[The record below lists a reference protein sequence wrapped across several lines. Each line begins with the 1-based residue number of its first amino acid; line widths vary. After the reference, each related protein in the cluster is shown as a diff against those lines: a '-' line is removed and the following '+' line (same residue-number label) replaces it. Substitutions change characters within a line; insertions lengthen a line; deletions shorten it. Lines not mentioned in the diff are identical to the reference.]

1 MVTHMALGFNYTLS
15 VDEDNSLR
23 SLTKFLEKVEGQKVV
38 LGLDFDM
45 NALSDMLKKIQTEI
59 TNASKNLTLT
69 FGSFRIDEDELQ
81 RTLKQAGQN
90 TKVAANVSVNVDEG
104 DLKGI
109 SQAFSDVPIT
119 LEREINKIKD
129 SLTVSLNNL
138 AQSARNNG
146 LENLIPIN
154 EIQKSIAELHT
165 TGDSLGDIRKEASFV
180 RQEIASW
187 NQYAKGMSGLYKTTA
202 VEASKLADEVE
213 RANRDAKSDA
223 IKGQIKYLQ
232 QNLDLQADNVRYS
245 KEFTKLTREQQQ
257 AFDSFARSLVVNGNS
272 IKEVR
277 QSYQELNQEMKKYK
291 SENITSVIND
301 QTNSFRDL
309 FDTVAGGA
317 IIYEGIQKAMQLTV
331 QAFRN
336 AADYAHELDEAYR
349 NVKRTMGTTGAEFE
363 GMVDTAIEIANANGV
378 TTESVLEMIKIYGN
392 AGTTLDQIQA
402 KLNVA
407 TMFQSVTG
415 QDAQQITTSMQAIM
429 NQFQMAQGSAEETAT
444 TMQHLGDVMVGVGYS
459 LEKDEGLAMQDIISG
474 VETAGAV
481 VHNAGGSFEWLAG
494 VVASLSEQM
503 NATGDETGNAMKM
516 IAARTLQSKEAI
528 EELAES
534 GEDMSDISV
543 KASNAEKALGE
554 IGVSVRESSGEFK
567 GLEEILGEVASKW
580 DDLNNTQKQMV
591 SEQLAGNNRRN
602 YFIALME
609 DYDNVIALT
618 DKANHSTGALMN
630 AAEQQ
635 GESLEIV
642 SNRLHNTMN
651 QLYSGMLNSDEL
663 IKLTKGLNGLVKALV
678 WVVDTC
684 DGILL
689 PALGAATGAF
699 IALNIEIT
707 KMSVGG
713 IINGLIGAFNKLGTA
728 LIGLAGKAGI
738 AKAALGGLIG
748 IGVAVA
754 IGGLGKLISHF
765 KETSYS
771 AEKTIASLDALGNE
785 MVEYRN
791 TSAQLEQQSLGLDEL
806 EESVDK
812 LRGLN
817 GSTQEYKD
825 LQQEVNDKISEF
837 AQLYPDLAPTLENEN
852 IALDEK
858 IKKMQEYID
867 LKKEEMNLETLSSM
881 GGTDGIQRM
890 ADEMREYAELKTLY
904 QNAMS
909 EAHRAGVDSTG
920 LDANGNVWKTTI
932 NNVTLTYEGL
942 QEAIASVNSAIVMN
956 EQQFNNTMS
965 TLGQLVEE
973 GQMTEEQFNNIK
985 DSLYEL
991 AMAQGW
997 DIGAIES
1004 MIENMGLAEEETEE
1018 LGDEA
1023 EVTKKK
1029 IERLN
1034 TAMNQTLLDSGD
1046 MNDRYVQT
1054 LSYLEEAAELL
1065 AGLDDGLDLSD
1076 LQALSDS
1083 DIMADFTGSIDNAAQ
1098 VTDHLKQKMQELQ
1111 DAAYETSINMALQN
1125 EDTWNQI
1132 ATQVA
1137 DSLGIQE
1144 QDMATFINSIGDM
1157 REIDVENAQSAADAQ
1172 QQAEM
1177 DMVRN
1182 GAMGYANFVNS
1193 KAGNRQV
1200 DMKNVA
1206 EFLNSQEV
1214 QEADTVEDLKRMWA
1228 AYYNA
1233 KAKTIRAELS
1243 DLSSKIGALA
1253 GDYGDLGNVDPALM
1267 SKFHDFQKQMRD
1279 LEATNDAMTNYFNNV
1294 STTLDGA
1301 SSALGQAAANASK
1314 AVGGAKN
1321 SGYKGKNASSKGGSG
1336 SKGSGSKGS
1345 GSKGGSSSTEKE
1357 VENMEKLTDRY
1368 YKFEDA
1374 LRNVE
1379 KQLSKT
1385 RAERDNITTKKDY
1398 EKSINKEIDLI
1409 NQQIKAMENIRK
1421 EYQKERDE
1429 IKKTLQNNGF
1439 KFDKNGDITNYQKQL
1454 DKLVDQANKISD
1466 PEKKKAMQEQVKALA
1481 DLIERYNELED
1492 ETIPDTTTEITDLK
1506 NEIADLTTDLAEQT
1520 AAIEDLGDAYYN
1532 LNREISDVD
1541 NALDMNAA
1549 RQEHAR
1555 GQDQIDLLEEQID
1568 LLKQKQDLNK
1578 QQQAN
1583 AKNDAEDLKKQ
1594 LSQQGVKFNKNGDI
1608 TNYEALIKQLTN
1620 KANSLVG
1627 DDKDEALE
1635 NIQDLIDLIDQY
1647 TTLTGETIPDLEL
1660 DWQNYQNQINDVKN
1674 TLAEL
1679 HQEEVEA
1686 AANAQKQV
1694 ADAYEHYLTERY
1706 NKVKDALKKEQE
1718 EYNKAYEDEN
1728 FERGLADEQR
1738 KLDEIAQQIAVYE
1751 RDMSAAGQ
1759 AKLAQLRAEYEAQR
1773 NAMNEIIRENEHE
1786 QTNESFDD
1794 QQESLDQA
1802 LADALDPAKL
1812 VQVVND
1818 AIGSGLITIGDQ
1830 VVELDDLMTT
1840 WLDETGDGLYV
1851 MGDAL
1856 KSELLDNLNAAK
1868 ETLTEMGLTNGAGI
1882 DLFSKSSTLLNNAA
1896 GTTNSMSGSV
1906 TFGAPLLYVEGNV
1919 DSSNIDDIT
1928 TELQKVE
1935 QRIYENIAK
1944 SLK

>member
-1 MVTHMALGFNYTLS
+1 
-15 VDEDNSLR
+15 
-23 SLTKFLEKVEGQKVV
+23 
-38 LGLDFDM
+38 
-45 NALSDMLKKIQTEI
+45 
-59 TNASKNLTLT
+59 
-69 FGSFRIDEDELQ
+69 
-81 RTLKQAGQN
+81 
-90 TKVAANVSVNVDEG
+90 
-104 DLKGI
+104 
-109 SQAFSDVPIT
+109 
-119 LEREINKIKD
+119 
-129 SLTVSLNNL
+129 
-138 AQSARNNG
+138 
-146 LENLIPIN
+146 
-154 EIQKSIAELHT
+154 
-165 TGDSLGDIRKEASFV
+165 
-180 RQEIASW
+180 
-187 NQYAKGMSGLYKTTA
+187 
-202 VEASKLADEVE
+202 
-213 RANRDAKSDA
+213 
-223 IKGQIKYLQ
+223 
-232 QNLDLQADNVRYS
+232 
-245 KEFTKLTREQQQ
+245 
-257 AFDSFARSLVVNGNS
+257 
-272 IKEVR
+272 
-277 QSYQELNQEMKKYK
+277 
-291 SENITSVIND
+291 
-301 QTNSFRDL
+301 
-309 FDTVAGGA
+309 
-317 IIYEGIQKAMQLTV
+317 
-331 QAFRN
+331 
-336 AADYAHELDEAYR
+336 
-349 NVKRTMGTTGAEFE
+349 
-363 GMVDTAIEIANANGV
+363 
-378 TTESVLEMIKIYGN
+378 
-392 AGTTLDQIQA
+392 
-402 KLNVA
+402 
-407 TMFQSVTG
+407 
-415 QDAQQITTSMQAIM
+415 
-429 NQFQMAQGSAEETAT
+429 
-444 TMQHLGDVMVGVGYS
+444 
-459 LEKDEGLAMQDIISG
+459 
-474 VETAGAV
+474 
-481 VHNAGGSFEWLAG
+481 
-494 VVASLSEQM
+494 
-503 NATGDETGNAMKM
+503 M

-528 EELAES
+528 EELAAA
-534 GEDMSDISV
+534 GEDMTDIEV

-554 IGVSVRESSGEFK
+554 IGVSVRESNGEFK
-567 GLEEILGEVASKW
+567 DLEDILGEVASKW
-580 DDLNNTQKQMV
+580 DTLNNTQKQMV

-602 YFIALME
+602 YFIAMME
-609 DYDNVIALT
+609 DYERVIELT
-618 DKANHSTGALMN
+618 DKAKNSQGAMTE
-630 AAEQQ
+630 ASERQS
-635 GESLEIV
+635 ESLEIAI
-642 SNRLHNTMN
+642 NRLINSFKE
-651 QLYSGMLNSDEL
+651 LYRSLMDSDGL
-663 IKLTKGLNGLVKALV
+663 KAFVKTLDLVVRGLTKLNDFLGGGLMP
-678 WVVDTC
+678 T
-684 DGILL
+684 
-689 PALGAATGAF
+689 LGMVTGAF
-699 IALNIEIT
+699 LALRIE
-707 KMSVGG
+707 MSALTGQ
-713 IINGLIGAFNKLGTA
+713 GLIGGAIALFKQLGIA
-728 LIGLAGKAGI
+728 LAGLAAKAGLARI
-738 AKAALGGLIG
+738 AMGGLIG
-748 IGVAVA
+748 LIAGVAIA
-754 IGGLGKLISHF
+754 GIGKLISHF
-765 KETSYS
+765 KETAYS
-771 AEKTIASLDALGNE
+771 AEKTINSLDALGE
-785 MVEYRN
+785 ELVSYKQ
-791 TSAQLEQQSLGLDEL
+791 TAAQLEQQSLGLDEL
-806 EESVDK
+806 EDSVDK

-825 LQQEVNDKISEF
+825 LQEDVNQKISEF

-904 QNAMS
+904 QNATS

-932 NNVTLTYEGL
+932 NGVTLTYEAL
-942 QEAIASVNSAIVMN
+942 QEAIASVNSEIVMS
-956 EQQFNNTMS
+956 ETQFNNVMS

-1004 MIENMGLAEEETEE
+1004 MIENMGMAEKETEE

-1206 EFLNSQEV
+1206 GFLNQQEV

-1233 KAKTIRAELS
+1233 KAQTIRAELG
-1243 DLSSKIGALA
+1243 DLSSKIGAMA
-1253 GDYGDLGNVDPALM
+1253 GDYGDMGNVDPAVM
-1267 SKFHDFQKQMRD
+1267 SKFHAIQKQMRE

-1301 SSALGQAAANASK
+1301 SGALGQAAANASK
-1314 AVGGAKN
+1314 AVSGATG

-1357 VENMEKLTDRY
+1357 VEDMEKLTDRY

-1379 KQLSKT
+1379 KQLNKV
-1385 RAERDNITTKKDY
+1385 RAERDSISTKKDY

-1429 IKKTLQNNGF
+1429 IKKTLKNNGF
-1439 KFDKNGDITNYQKQL
+1439 QFDKNGDITNYQKQL
-1454 DKLVDQANKISD
+1454 DKLVAQANKISNPD
-1466 PEKKKAMQEQVKALA
+1466 NKKAMQEQVKALA
-1481 DLIERYNELED
+1481 NLIDRYNELED
-1492 ETIPDTTTEITDLK
+1492 ETIPDTTTEIADLK

-1555 GQDQIDLLEEQID
+1555 GQDQINLLEEQID

-1594 LSQQGVKFNKNGDI
+1594 LSQQGVKFDKNGDI

-1694 ADAYEHYLTERY
+1694 ADVYEHYLTERY

-1718 EYNKAYEDEN
+1718 EYNKAYEKEN

-1786 QTNESFDD
+1786 QTNESFDN
-1794 QQESLDQA
+1794 QQESLDQT

-1818 AIGSGLITIGDQ
+1818 AIGSGLITIGNQ

-1840 WLDETGDGLYV
+1840 WLDETGDGLYTI
-1851 MGDAL
+1851 GDTL
-1856 KSELLDNLNAAK
+1856 KTELLDNLNAAK
-1868 ETLTEMGLTNGAGI
+1868 ETLTEMGLTNGSGI
-1882 DLFSKSSTLLNNAA
+1882 DLFTKSSTMLDNAA
-1896 GTTNSMSGSV
+1896 GTTNTMTGGV

-1919 DSSNIDDIT
+1919 DDGNIDDLKDEI
-1928 TELQKVE
+1928 QKVE

>member
-1 MVTHMALGFNYTLS
+1 MALGFNYTLS

-138 AQSARNNG
+138 AQSAKNNG
-146 LENLIPIN
+146 LQNLIPID
-154 EIQKSIAELHT
+154 EIERSIKELHT
-165 TGDSLGDIRKEASFV
+165 TGNSLGEIRKEASFV
-180 RQEIASW
+180 RQEISSW
-187 NQYAKGMSGLYKTTA
+187 SQVAKGQAAMFRTTA
-202 VEASKLADEVE
+202 TEAGTVADSVSSINKSMETTAIE
-213 RANRDAKSDA
+213 RYRR
-223 IKGQIKYLQ
+223 QLQ
-232 QNLDLQADNVRYS
+232 LNLDTQLDNIKYS
-245 KEFTKLTREQQQ
+245 KEFVKLTESQKN
-257 AFDSFARSLVVNGNS
+257 SFNQLASAANLTETSMRGLKDEYANLNLR
-272 IKEVR
+272 IKEFKQHDIAPVIR
-277 QSYQELNQEMKKYK
+277 DQQK
-291 SENITSVIND
+291 SFSGLFSTIGKGAFYFNEIGDALGITSVRLGDAVQHI
-301 QTNSFRDL
+301 RD
-309 FDTVAGGA
+309 V
-317 IIYEGIQKAMQLTV
+317 
-331 QAFRN
+331 
-336 AADYAHELDEAYR
+336 DEAFINIR
-349 NVKRTMGTTGAEFE
+349 RTMGTSKEQFN
-363 GMVDTAIEIANANGV
+363 GMVDVASDIAYANGIAID
-378 TTESVLEMIKIYGN
+378 SVLEMVKIYGN
-392 AGTTLDQIQA
+392 AGTTMEQMQA
-402 KLNVA
+402 KLSVA
-407 TMFQSVTG
+407 AQFQSISG
-415 QDAQQITTSMQAIM
+415 QDAQQVTTSMQAIM
-429 NQFQMAQGSAEETAT
+429 NQFKMAQGSADEAAAS
-444 TMQHLGDVMVGVGYS
+444 MRHLGDVMVGVGYE

-474 VETAGAV
+474 VEAAGAV
-481 VHNAGGSFEWLAG
+481 VNNAGGSFEWLSA
-494 VVASLSEQM
+494 VVATLSEQM

-528 EELAES
+528 EELAAA
-534 GEDMSDISV
+534 GEDMTDIEV

-554 IGVSVRESSGEFK
+554 IGVSVRESNGEFK
-567 GLEEILGEVASKW
+567 DLEDILGEVADKW
-580 DDLNNTQKQMV
+580 DTLNNTQKQMV

-602 YFIALME
+602 YFIAMME
-609 DYDNVIALT
+609 DYERVIELT
-618 DKANHSTGALMN
+618 DKAKNSQGAMTE
-630 AAEQQ
+630 ASERQS
-635 GESLEIV
+635 ESLEIAI
-642 SNRLHNTMN
+642 NRLINSFKE
-651 QLYSGMLNSDEL
+651 LYRSLMDSDGL
-663 IKLTKGLNGLVKALV
+663 KAFVKTLDLVVRGLTKLNDFLGGGLMP
-678 WVVDTC
+678 T
-684 DGILL
+684 
-689 PALGAATGAF
+689 LGMVTGAF
-699 IALNIEIT
+699 LALRIE
-707 KMSVGG
+707 MSALTGQ
-713 IINGLIGAFNKLGTA
+713 GLIGGAISLFKQLGTA
-728 LIGLAGKAGI
+728 LAGLAAKAGL
-738 AKAALGGLIG
+738 ARMAMGGLIG
-748 IGVAVA
+748 LIAGVAIA
-754 IGGLGKLISHF
+754 GIGKLISHF
-765 KETSYS
+765 KETAYS
-771 AEKTIASLDALGNE
+771 AEKTINSLDALGE
-785 MVEYRN
+785 ELVSYKQ
-791 TSAQLEQQSLGLDEL
+791 TAAQLEQQSLGLDEL
-806 EESVDK
+806 EESVEK
-812 LRGLN
+812 LKGLN

-825 LQQEVNDKISEF
+825 LQEDVNQKISEF

-890 ADEMREYAELKTLY
+890 ADEMAKYAELKQLY
-904 QNAMS
+904 SNAMS
-909 EAHRAGVDSTG
+909 QAHMAGVDSTG

-932 NNVTLTYEGL
+932 NGVTLTYEAL
-942 QEAIASVNSAIVMN
+942 QEAIASVNSEIVMS
-956 EQQFNNTMS
+956 ETQFNNVMS

-1034 TAMNQTLLDSGD
+1034 ETMNKTINDSGD
-1046 MNDRYVQT
+1046 INDQYVQT

-1098 VTDHLKQKMQELQ
+1098 VTEHLKNKMQELQ
-1111 DAAYETSINMALQN
+1111 DKAYETSINMALQN

-1144 QDMATFINSIGDM
+1144 EDMATFINSIGDM

-1206 EFLNSQEV
+1206 GFLNQQEV

-1233 KAKTIRAELS
+1233 KAETIRSELG
-1243 DLSSKIGALA
+1243 DLSGKISAMA
-1253 GDYGDLGNVDPALM
+1253 GDYGDMGNVDPAVM
-1267 SKFHDFQKQMRD
+1267 SKFHAIQKQMRE

-1301 SSALGQAAANASK
+1301 SGALGQAAANASK

-1336 SKGSGSKGS
+1336 SKGSGSKG
-1345 GSKGGSSSTEKE
+1345 GSSSTEKE
-1357 VENMEKLTDRY
+1357 VEDMEKLTDRY

-1454 DKLVDQANKISD
+1454 DKLVNQANKISD

-1481 DLIERYNELED
+1481 DLIERYNELDD

-1506 NEIADLTTDLAEQT
+1506 NEIADLTKDLAEQT

-1555 GQDQIDLLEEQID
+1555 GQDQIDLLEEQIG

-1594 LSQQGVKFNKNGDI
+1594 LSQQGVKFDKNGDI
-1608 TNYEALIKQLTN
+1608 TNYEALIKKLTN

-1718 EYNKAYEDEN
+1718 EYNKAYEEEN

-1786 QTNESFDD
+1786 NTNEDFDD

>member
-1 MVTHMALGFNYTLS
+1 
-15 VDEDNSLR
+15 
-23 SLTKFLEKVEGQKVV
+23 
-38 LGLDFDM
+38 
-45 NALSDMLKKIQTEI
+45 
-59 TNASKNLTLT
+59 
-69 FGSFRIDEDELQ
+69 
-81 RTLKQAGQN
+81 
-90 TKVAANVSVNVDEG
+90 
-104 DLKGI
+104 
-109 SQAFSDVPIT
+109 
-119 LEREINKIKD
+119 
-129 SLTVSLNNL
+129 
-138 AQSARNNG
+138 
-146 LENLIPIN
+146 
-154 EIQKSIAELHT
+154 
-165 TGDSLGDIRKEASFV
+165 
-180 RQEIASW
+180 
-187 NQYAKGMSGLYKTTA
+187 
-202 VEASKLADEVE
+202 
-213 RANRDAKSDA
+213 
-223 IKGQIKYLQ
+223 
-232 QNLDLQADNVRYS
+232 
-245 KEFTKLTREQQQ
+245 
-257 AFDSFARSLVVNGNS
+257 
-272 IKEVR
+272 
-277 QSYQELNQEMKKYK
+277 
-291 SENITSVIND
+291 
-301 QTNSFRDL
+301 
-309 FDTVAGGA
+309 
-317 IIYEGIQKAMQLTV
+317 
-331 QAFRN
+331 
-336 AADYAHELDEAYR
+336 
-349 NVKRTMGTTGAEFE
+349 
-363 GMVDTAIEIANANGV
+363 
-378 TTESVLEMIKIYGN
+378 
-392 AGTTLDQIQA
+392 
-402 KLNVA
+402 
-407 TMFQSVTG
+407 
-415 QDAQQITTSMQAIM
+415 
-429 NQFQMAQGSAEETAT
+429 
-444 TMQHLGDVMVGVGYS
+444 
-459 LEKDEGLAMQDIISG
+459 
-474 VETAGAV
+474 
-481 VHNAGGSFEWLAG
+481 
-494 VVASLSEQM
+494 
-503 NATGDETGNAMKM
+503 M

-528 EELAES
+528 EELAAA
-534 GEDMSDISV
+534 GEDMTDIEV

-554 IGVSVRESSGEFK
+554 IGISVRESSGEFK
-567 GLEEILGEVASKW
+567 DLEDILGEVASKW
-580 DDLNNTQKQMV
+580 DTLNNTQKQMV

-602 YFIALME
+602 YFIAMME
-609 DYDNVIALT
+609 DYERVIELT
-618 DKANHSTGALMN
+618 DKAKNSQGAMTE
-630 AAEQQ
+630 ASERQS
-635 GESLEIV
+635 ESLEIAI
-642 SNRLHNTMN
+642 NRLINSFKE
-651 QLYSGMLNSDEL
+651 LYRSLMDSDGL
-663 IKLTKGLNGLVKALV
+663 KAFVKTLDLVVQGLTKLNDFLGGGLMP
-678 WVVDTC
+678 T
-684 DGILL
+684 
-689 PALGAATGAF
+689 LGMVTGAF
-699 IALNIEIT
+699 LALRIE
-707 KMSVGG
+707 MSALTGQ
-713 IINGLIGAFNKLGTA
+713 GLIGGAIALFKQLGTVLA
-728 LIGLAGKAGI
+728 GLAAKAGL
-738 AKAALGGLIG
+738 ARMAMGGLIG
-748 IGVAVA
+748 LITGVAIA
-754 IGGLGKLISHF
+754 GIGKLISHF
-765 KETSYS
+765 KETAYS
-771 AEKTIASLDALGNE
+771 AEKTINSLDALGE
-785 MVEYRN
+785 ELVSYKQ
-791 TSAQLEQQSLGLDEL
+791 TAAQLEQQSLGLDEL

-817 GSTQEYKD
+817 GSTQEYRD
-825 LQQEVNDKISEF
+825 LQEDVNQKISEF

-858 IKKMQEYID
+858 IKKMQEYIN

-932 NNVTLTYEGL
+932 NGVALTYEGL
-942 QEAIASVNSAIVMN
+942 QEAIASVNSEIVMS
-956 EQQFNNTMS
+956 ETQFNNTMS

-997 DIGAIES
+997 DTGAIES
-1004 MIENMGLAEEETEE
+1004 MIENMGMAEEEIEDV
-1018 LGDEA
+1018 GNEA
-1023 EVTKKK
+1023 EVTKQK

-1083 DIMADFTGSIDNAAQ
+1083 DIMSDFTGSIDNAAQ

-1177 DMVRN
+1177 DMIRN
-1182 GAMGYANFVNS
+1182 GAIGYAGFVNS

-1206 EFLNSQEV
+1206 AFLNQQEV

-1233 KAKTIRAELS
+1233 KAATIRAELG
-1243 DLSSKIGALA
+1243 DLSSKIGAMA
-1253 GDYGDLGNVDPALM
+1253 GDYGDMGNVDPAVM
-1267 SKFHDFQKQMRD
+1267 SKFHAIQKQMRE

-1314 AVGGAKN
+1314 AVSGATG
-1321 SGYKGKNASSKGGSG
+1321 SGYKGKNASSKGSG

-1345 GSKGGSSSTEKE
+1345 GSKGSSSTEKE
-1357 VENMEKLTDRY
+1357 VEDMEKLTDRY

-1379 KQLSKT
+1379 KQLNKV
-1385 RAERDNITTKKDY
+1385 RAERDSISTKKDY
-1398 EKSINKEIDLI
+1398 EKSINKEISLI
-1409 NQQIKAMENIRK
+1409 NEQIKAMENIRK

-1429 IKKTLQNNGF
+1429 IKKTLKNNGF
-1439 KFDKNGDITNYQKQL
+1439 QFDKNGDITNYQKQL
-1454 DKLVDQANKISD
+1454 DKLVAQANKISD

-1481 DLIERYNELED
+1481 DLIDRYNELED

-1506 NEIADLTTDLAEQT
+1506 NEIADLTKDLADQT
-1520 AAIEDLGDAYYN
+1520 EAIEDLGEAYYT
-1532 LNREISDVD
+1532 LNRQISDVD
-1541 NALDMNAA
+1541 NALDMNQAK
-1549 RQEHAR
+1549 QEHAQ

-1578 QQQAN
+1578 QAQKNAQDEADK
-1583 AKNDAEDLKKQ
+1583 AKNDLGK
-1594 LSQQGVKFNKNGDI
+1594 QGVKFDKDGNI
-1608 TNYEALIKQLTN
+1608 TNYEQLIQQLTAH
-1620 KANSLVG
+1620 ANTLVG
-1627 DDKDEALE
+1627 DEKQKALDEL
-1635 NIQDLIDLIDQY
+1635 QKLIEAMDDY
-1647 TTLTGETIPDLEL
+1647 TKLTQETLPDLEL
-1660 DWQNYQNQINDVKN
+1660 DWQDYQNQIDDVKN
-1674 TLAEL
+1674 TLADL
-1679 HQEEVEA
+1679 HQEEVENA
-1686 AANAQKQV
+1686 TEAQKQV
-1694 ADAYEHYLTERY
+1694 AEAYEHYLTERY

-1718 EYNKAYEDEN
+1718 EYNKAYEEEN

-1738 KLDEIAQQIAVYE
+1738 KLDEIAQQIAIYE

-1786 QTNESFDD
+1786 NTNEDFDD

-1840 WLDETGDGLYV
+1840 WLDETGDGLYAI
-1851 MGDAL
+1851 GDTL

-1868 ETLTEMGLTNGAGI
+1868 QALTEMGLTNGAGI

-1896 GTTNSMSGSV
+1896 GTTNSMGGSI

-1919 DSSNIDDIT
+1919 DDGNIDDLKDEI
-1928 TELQKVE
+1928 QKVE

>member
-1 MVTHMALGFNYTLS
+1 
-15 VDEDNSLR
+15 
-23 SLTKFLEKVEGQKVV
+23 
-38 LGLDFDM
+38 
-45 NALSDMLKKIQTEI
+45 
-59 TNASKNLTLT
+59 
-69 FGSFRIDEDELQ
+69 
-81 RTLKQAGQN
+81 
-90 TKVAANVSVNVDEG
+90 
-104 DLKGI
+104 
-109 SQAFSDVPIT
+109 
-119 LEREINKIKD
+119 
-129 SLTVSLNNL
+129 
-138 AQSARNNG
+138 
-146 LENLIPIN
+146 
-154 EIQKSIAELHT
+154 
-165 TGDSLGDIRKEASFV
+165 
-180 RQEIASW
+180 
-187 NQYAKGMSGLYKTTA
+187 
-202 VEASKLADEVE
+202 
-213 RANRDAKSDA
+213 
-223 IKGQIKYLQ
+223 
-232 QNLDLQADNVRYS
+232 
-245 KEFTKLTREQQQ
+245 
-257 AFDSFARSLVVNGNS
+257 
-272 IKEVR
+272 
-277 QSYQELNQEMKKYK
+277 
-291 SENITSVIND
+291 
-301 QTNSFRDL
+301 
-309 FDTVAGGA
+309 
-317 IIYEGIQKAMQLTV
+317 
-331 QAFRN
+331 
-336 AADYAHELDEAYR
+336 
-349 NVKRTMGTTGAEFE
+349 
-363 GMVDTAIEIANANGV
+363 
-378 TTESVLEMIKIYGN
+378 
-392 AGTTLDQIQA
+392 
-402 KLNVA
+402 
-407 TMFQSVTG
+407 
-415 QDAQQITTSMQAIM
+415 
-429 NQFQMAQGSAEETAT
+429 
-444 TMQHLGDVMVGVGYS
+444 
-459 LEKDEGLAMQDIISG
+459 
-474 VETAGAV
+474 
-481 VHNAGGSFEWLAG
+481 
-494 VVASLSEQM
+494 
-503 NATGDETGNAMKM
+503 M
-516 IAARTLQSKEAI
+516 IAARALQSKEAI
-528 EELAES
+528 EELAAA
-534 GEDMSDISV
+534 GEDMTDIEV

-554 IGVSVRESSGEFK
+554 IGVSVRESNGEFK
-567 GLEEILGEVASKW
+567 DLEDILGEVASKW
-580 DDLNNTQKQMV
+580 DTLNNTQKQMV

-602 YFIALME
+602 YFIAMME
-609 DYDNVIALT
+609 DYERVIELT
-618 DKANHSTGALMN
+618 DKAKNSQGAMTE
-630 AAEQQ
+630 ASERQS
-635 GESLEIV
+635 ESLEIAI
-642 SNRLHNTMN
+642 NRLINSFKE
-651 QLYSGMLNSDEL
+651 LYRSLMDSDGLKAFVKTLDLVVRGLTNLNDFLGGGLMPTLGM
-663 IKLTKGLNGLVKALV
+663 V
-678 WVVDTC
+678 
-684 DGILL
+684 
-689 PALGAATGAF
+689 TGAF
-699 IALNIEIT
+699 LALRIE
-707 KMSVGG
+707 MSALTGQ
-713 IINGLIGAFNKLGTA
+713 GLIGGAIALFKQLGTA
-728 LIGLAGKAGI
+728 LAGLAAKAGL
-738 AKAALGGLIG
+738 ARMAMGGLIG
-748 IGVAVA
+748 LIAGVAIA
-754 IGGLGKLISHF
+754 GIGKLISHF
-765 KETSYS
+765 KETAYS
-771 AEKTIASLDALGNE
+771 AEKTIGSLDALGE
-785 MVEYRN
+785 ELVSYKQTM
-791 TSAQLEQQSLGLDEL
+791 SQLEEQSLGLDEL

-812 LRGLN
+812 LKGLN

-825 LQQEVNDKISEF
+825 LQEDVNQKISEF

-932 NNVTLTYEGL
+932 NGVTLTYEAL
-942 QEAIASVNSAIVMN
+942 QEAIASVNSEIVMS
-956 EQQFNNTMS
+956 ETQFNNTMA
-965 TLGQLVEE
+965 TLGDLVQQ
-973 GQMTEEQFNNIK
+973 GQMTEEQFNAIK
-985 DSLYEL
+985 ESLYEL

-997 DIGAIES
+997 DTGAIES
-1004 MIENMGLAEEETEE
+1004 MIENMGLAKKETEE
-1018 LGDEA
+1018 VGDEA
-1023 EVTKKK
+1023 EVTKQK

-1034 TAMNQTLLDSGD
+1034 EAMNKTINDSGD
-1046 MNDRYVQT
+1046 MNDQYVQT

-1065 AGLDDGLDLSD
+1065 SGLGDGLDLSD

-1098 VTDHLKQKMQELQ
+1098 VTEHLKNKMQELQ
-1111 DAAYETSINMALQN
+1111 DKAYETSINMALQN

-1206 EFLNSQEV
+1206 GFLNQQEV

-1233 KAKTIRAELS
+1233 KAQTIRSELG
-1243 DLSSKIGALA
+1243 DLSGKISAMA
-1253 GDYGDLGNVDPALM
+1253 GDYGDMGNVDPAVM
-1267 SKFHDFQKQMRD
+1267 SKFHAIQKQMRE

-1301 SSALGQAAANASK
+1301 SGALGQAAANASK
-1314 AVGGAKN
+1314 AVSGAKN

-1357 VENMEKLTDRY
+1357 VEDMEKLTDRY

-1454 DKLVDQANKISD
+1454 DKLVNQANKISD

-1506 NEIADLTTDLAEQT
+1506 NEIADLTKDLAEQT

-1568 LLKQKQDLNK
+1568 LLKQKQNLNK

-1583 AKNDAEDLKKQ
+1583 AKNDSEDLKKQ
-1594 LSQQGVKFNKNGDI
+1594 LSQQGVKFDKNGDI
-1608 TNYEALIKQLTN
+1608 TNYEALIRQLTN

-1718 EYNKAYEDEN
+1718 EYNKTYEDEN

-1773 NAMNEIIRENEHE
+1773 NAMNEIIRENENE
-1786 QTNESFDD
+1786 KTNESFDD

-1830 VVELDDLMTT
+1830 VIELDDLMTT
-1840 WLDETGDGLYV
+1840 WLDETGDGLYTI
-1851 MGDAL
+1851 GNTL

-1868 ETLTEMGLTNGAGI
+1868 ETLTEMGLTNGSGI
-1882 DLFSKSSTLLNNAA
+1882 DLFAKSSTLLNNAA
-1896 GTTNSMSGSV
+1896 GTTNSLTGGV

-1928 TELQKVE
+1928 TELQNME
-1935 QRIYENIAK
+1935 QRIYKNIAGAMK
-1944 SLK
+1944 

>member
-1 MVTHMALGFNYTLS
+1 MALGFNYTLS

-45 NALSDMLKKIQTEI
+45 NALSDMLKKIQNEI

-90 TKVAANVSVNVDEG
+90 TKVDADVSVNVDEG
-104 DLKGI
+104 SLKGI
-109 SQAFSDVPIT
+109 AQTFSDVPVQ

-129 SLTVSLNNL
+129 SLIVSLNNL
-138 AQSARNNG
+138 AQSAEKNG
-146 LENLIPIN
+146 LQNLIPI
-154 EIQKSIAELHT
+154 EDIRHSINELHN
-165 TGDSLGDIRKEASFV
+165 TGDSLKEIRKEASFV
-180 RQEIASW
+180 RQEISSW
-187 NQYAKGMSGLYKTTA
+187 SQYAKGMTGLYQTTA

-213 RANRDAKSDA
+213 EINRKAKSDA
-223 IKGQIKYLQ
+223 IKSQIKHLQ
-232 QNLDLQADNVRYS
+232 QNLDLQADTIRYS

-272 IKEVR
+272 LEQVK
-277 QSYQELNQEMKKYK
+277 QSYQDLNYEMKKYK
-291 SENITSVIND
+291 NENITSAIND
-301 QTNSFRDL
+301 QSKSFRDL
-309 FDTVAGGA
+309 FDTVAGGT
-317 IIYEGIQKAMQLTV
+317 IIYEGIQEAMQLTV

-363 GMVDTAIEIANANGV
+363 KMVDTAQQIAYQNGV

-429 NQFQMAQGSAEETAT
+429 NQFQMAQGSAEEAAAS
-444 TMQHLGDVMVGVGYS
+444 MQHLGDVMVGVGYS

-528 EELAES
+528 EELAAS
-534 GEDMSDISV
+534 GEDMSDIEV

-580 DDLNNTQKQMV
+580 DTLNNTQKQMI

-609 DYDNVIALT
+609 DYDNVIKLT
-618 DKANHSTGALMN
+618 DKANNSTGALMN

-663 IKLTKGLNGLVKALV
+663 IKLTKGLDGLVKALV

-699 IALNIEIT
+699 IALNLEIT

-713 IINGLIGAFNKLGTA
+713 IINGLIGAFSKLGTS
-728 LIGLAGKAGI
+728 LVSLAAKAGI
-738 AKAALGGLIG
+738 AKAALGGLVG
-748 IGVAVA
+748 IGVALV
-754 IGGLGKLISHF
+754 IGGLTKLVSHF
-765 KETSYS
+765 KETAYS
-771 AEKTIASLDALGNE
+771 AEKTVASIDALSDE
-785 MVEYRN
+785 MVEYKN
-791 TSAQLEQQSLGLDEL
+791 TSAQLEQQTLGLKDL
-806 EESVDK
+806 EQSVDK

-825 LQQEVNDKISEF
+825 LQEDVNQKISEF
-837 AQLYPDLAPTLENEN
+837 AQLYPDLAPTLQNEN

-858 IKKMQEYID
+858 IKKMQEYIN
-867 LKKEEMNLETLSSM
+867 LKKEEMKLETLDAM
-881 GGTDGIQRM
+881 GGVESIQRM
-890 ADEMREYAELKTLY
+890 ADEMAQLAELKSLY
-904 QNAMS
+904 QTAMS
-909 EAHRAGVDSTG
+909 QAHMAGVDETG

-942 QEAIASVNSAIVMN
+942 QEAIAQVSSEVALN

-965 TLGQLVEE
+965 TLGYLVEQ
-973 GQMTEEQFNNIK
+973 GQITEEQFNAIK
-985 DSLYEL
+985 DSLYQL
-991 AMAQGW
+991 AMVEGW
-997 DIGAIES
+997 DTGAIES
-1004 MIENMGLAEEETEE
+1004 MIDGMKDGEDAAED
-1018 LGDEA
+1018 LGDEV
-1023 EVTKKK
+1023 EETTDK
-1029 IERLN
+1029 ISRLN
-1034 TAMNQTLLDSGD
+1034 DVMRESISDAGDANAQYVETLNYLQEAGELMAKLEDGIDLSD
-1046 MNDRYVQT
+1046 MNDM
-1054 LSYLEEAAELL
+1054 
-1065 AGLDDGLDLSD
+1065 LDSD
-1076 LQALSDS
+1076 L
-1083 DIMADFTGSIDNAAQ
+1083 MADYAGSYDDVASAIDH
-1098 VTDHLKQKMQELQ
+1098 VKGKMGELQ
-1111 DAAYETSINMALQN
+1111 DAAYETYMNMQLADDDYWQQAVASCAEALGVN
-1125 EDTWNQI
+1125 E
-1132 ATQVA
+1132 
-1137 DSLGIQE
+1137 QE
-1144 QDMATFINSIGDM
+1144 FVDYVNSKGGM
-1157 REIDVENAQSAADAQ
+1157 REIDVENAENATDAEN
-1172 QQAEM
+1172 QANTDLVRQGLLNYAGYVTGKGDNRKT
-1177 DMVRN
+1177 DM
-1182 GAMGYANFVNS
+1182 
-1193 KAGNRQV
+1193 Q
-1200 DMKNVA
+1200 NVTN
-1206 EFLNSQEV
+1206 FLNTQGAK
-1214 QEADTVEDLKRMWA
+1214 EAQTIDQLAKMWSD
-1228 AYYNA
+1228 YYNA
-1233 KAKTIRAELS
+1233 KKKSINAEISQAKAMQ
-1243 DLSSKIGALA
+1243 GWA
-1253 GDYGDLGNVDPALM
+1253 GDPTKRKTSAEMAQLQEDIAALERANSM
-1267 SKFHDFQKQMRD
+1267 
-1279 LEATNDAMTNYFNNV
+1279 MTNYFGGV
-1294 STTLDGA
+1294 STTFQNI
-1301 SSALGQAAANASK
+1301 SSGLSQAAANAGK
-1314 AVGGAKN
+1314 AINDAVG
-1321 SGYKGKNASSKGGSG
+1321 SGYKSGKAGSGSG

-1357 VENMEKLTDRY
+1357 VEDMERLTDRY

-1379 KQLSKT
+1379 KQLNKV
-1385 RAERDNITTKKDY
+1385 RAERENITTKKEY

-1409 NQQIKAMENIRK
+1409 NQQVKGMENIRK
-1421 EYQKERDE
+1421 EYTKERDE
-1429 IKKTLQNNGF
+1429 IKKTLKNQGF
-1439 KFDKNGDITNYQKQL
+1439 KFDNNGDISNYQKQL
-1454 DKLVDQANKISD
+1454 DKLVDQANKVSD
-1466 PEKKKAMQEQVKALA
+1466 PEKKKLMQQQVQAIA
-1481 DLIERYNELED
+1481 ELIERYNELED
-1492 ETIPDTTTEITDLK
+1492 EIIPDTSTEIEELK
-1506 NEIADLTTDLAEQT
+1506 ADISDLTTDLEEQT
-1520 AAIEDLGDAYYN
+1520 KAIEDLGEAYYT
-1532 LNREISDVD
+1532 LNRQISDVD
-1541 NALDMNAA
+1541 NALEMNEAK
-1549 RQEHAR
+1549 QEHAE
-1555 GQDQIDLLEEQID
+1555 GQAQIDLLEEQID
-1568 LLKQKQDLNK
+1568 LLEQKKKLNK
-1578 QQQAN
+1578 EAQQN
-1583 AKNDAEDLKKQ
+1583 AKDEAEDLKDD
-1594 LSQQGVKFNKNGDI
+1594 LSKQGVKFNKNGDI
-1608 TNYEALIKQLTN
+1608 TNYEQLIQQLT
-1620 KANSLVG
+1620 KQANNLVG
-1627 DDKDEALE
+1627 EDKEKAIE
-1635 NIQDLIDLIDQY
+1635 NIEKLIEAMDDY
-1647 TTLTGETIPDLEL
+1647 TKLTQETLPDLEL
-1660 DWQNYQNQINDVKN
+1660 DWQNYQNQIDDVKN
-1674 TLAEL
+1674 TLEEL
-1679 HQEEVEA
+1679 HQEEVENA
-1686 AANAQKQV
+1686 TDAQKQV

-1738 KLDEIAQQIAVYE
+1738 KLDEIAQQIAIYE

-1786 QTNESFDD
+1786 NTNEDFDD

-1840 WLDETGDGLYV
+1840 WLDETGDGLYTI
-1851 MGDAL
+1851 GDTL

-1896 GTTNSMSGSV
+1896 GTTNTMTGGV